1 MMSFELIA
9 NGVVAVLLLATI
21 GFAFVLNRRLLA
33 MKDEQAVMARLISG
47 LNLATAKAQE
57 GIYELRSVAQTT
69 EETLKQK
76 IVEARALSDELQMM
90 TEAGNNLAKKIE
102 AGLTARKPAVMPAPR
117 LKETRPRK
125 TGTRWTME
133 EEETDGDLG
142 SALRAVR

>member
-9 NGVVAVLLLATI
+9 NIVVAVLLVATI
-21 GFAFVLNRRLLA
+21 GFAFVLNRRLQS
-33 MKDEQAVMARLISG
+33 MKDEQAVMGRLISG

-76 IVEARALSDELQMM
+76 IVEARALADELQLI
-90 TEAGNNLAKKIE
+90 TETGNNLAKRIE
-102 AGLTARKPAVMPAPR
+102 TGLTARKAADMPAPR
-117 LKETRPRK
+117 MTKPRVRPAQDK
-125 TGTRWTME
+125 WTVE

-142 SALRAVR
+142 SALRAIR